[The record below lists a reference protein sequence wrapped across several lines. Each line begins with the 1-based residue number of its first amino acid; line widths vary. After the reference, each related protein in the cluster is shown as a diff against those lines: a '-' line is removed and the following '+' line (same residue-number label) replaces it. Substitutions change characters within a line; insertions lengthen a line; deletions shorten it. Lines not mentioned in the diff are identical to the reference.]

1 MTKKEKLLLLDLLM
15 RDIRGAF
22 PENEQDERLVKVL
35 ELSKELGLELYN
47 ETLEWLKKC
56 DYLDGRQ
63 FRDCETN
70 YDIISKMHNLK
81 PTYKDKSHG
90 FCMEAMIIKHKEY
103 FFTDYKND
111 NDYALD
117 TSNKL
122 RREIE

>member
-22 PENEQDERLVKVL
+22 PENKLDERLIKVL
-35 ELSKELGLELYN
+35 ELSKELGLDTLYN
-47 ETLEWLKKC
+47 ETLEWLKHC

-63 FRDCETN
+63 FRDCDYN
-70 YDIISKMHNLK
+70 YDVVSKMHNLK
-81 PTYKDKSHG
+81 PTYKDKSYG
-90 FCMEAMIIKHKEY
+90 FCIESMIIKHKEY

-117 TSNKL
+117 ILNKL
-122 RREIE
+122 RR